1 MRILPVLAVLSVAAS
16 AGSATAQ
23 TVPCGASIAIERP
36 ADCGGVTAGDTRA
49 ASAPATA
56 AAQPRSL
63 FRDLFAPLGSDFKHL
78 ASRETVLWLTAGG
91 LSAIAVHPGDPSVTR
106 SFVSSNVTEETLD
119 PGQTIGNGVVQFGAA
134 LGVYIAGRLDHSP
147 RAAQLGSDLFRAQV
161 VSGTLTQGL
170 KFAAGRT
177 RPDGT
182 SYSFPSGHAASAFAT
197 ATVLQRYYGWKVGV
211 PAFALA
217 AYVGGSRLSEN
228 RHYLSDVLFG
238 ASIGILSA
246 RAVTVGHGRHQFAL
260 TPVAVPGGV
269 GVSMVHLGGR

>member
-1 MRILPVLAVLSVAAS
+1 M
-16 AGSATAQ
+16 
-23 TVPCGASIAIERP
+23 
-36 ADCGGVTAGDTRA
+36 TAGDTLA
-49 ASAPATA
+49 PSAPATA
-56 AAQPRSL
+56 AAQPPSV

-91 LSAIAVHPGDPSVTR
+91 LGAIAVHPGDPSVTR
-106 SFVSSNVTEETLD
+106 SFVSSNVTEEALD
-119 PGQTIGNGVVQFGAA
+119 PGQTIGNGVAQFGVA
-134 LGVYIAGRLDHSP
+134 LGVYIAGRLDHSA
-147 RAAQLGSDLFRAQV
+147 RVTQLGSDLFRAQI
-161 VSGTLTQGL
+161 VSGALTQGI

-217 AYVGGSRLSEN
+217 GYVGGSRLSEN

-260 TPVAVPGGV
+260 TPVAMPGGV
-269 GVSMVHLGGR
+269 GVSMVHLGGH